1 MGPRPCDPHRM
12 QAVPLGFEL
21 AEADDPRGV
30 LDLRGDHLHLQLA
43 VHGVTAALVWWYDGG
58 STGRYFAWTHALD
71 EAAAHIAAL
80 ERPLLGPAD
89 PRPLAVQAAAWLACL
104 RPGRNALAWSAGGG
118 GDPDITRGPSP
129 GACCWYGDDGRL
141 VETQPESRIDPAQV
155 DRCATTIAAG
165 ERSAIVT
172 LGLWDNG
179 DRFLLDGHHRLRA
192 YARLGLAP
200 PELTIVRLDPPP
212 IDRTDARATLREIQR
227 GNRDLTDWVI
237 REFLAPS

>member
-1 MGPRPCDPHRM
+1 MYTVYQD
-12 QAVPLGFEL
+12 FEL

-30 LDLRGDHLHLQLA
+30 LDLRGDDLHLQLA

-71 EAAAHIAAL
+71 EAATLVAAL

-104 RPGRNALAWSAGGG
+104 RPGRYALAWRESGGG
-118 GDPDITRGPSP
+118 EPDITRGPSP
-129 GACCWYGDDGRL
+129 GARSWYGDDGRL
-141 VETQPESRIDPAQV
+141 VETQPESRIDPARV
-155 DRCATTIAAG
+155 ARFTAEIAAG
-165 ERSAIVT
+165 ARPPLVT
-172 LGLWDNG
+172 LGLSDNS

-192 YARLGLAP
+192 YTELGLTH

-212 IDRTDARATLREIQR
+212 LDRTDARATLREIQR
-227 GNRDLTDWVI
+227 GDRSLTDWAI
-237 REFLAPS
+237 REFLAPP